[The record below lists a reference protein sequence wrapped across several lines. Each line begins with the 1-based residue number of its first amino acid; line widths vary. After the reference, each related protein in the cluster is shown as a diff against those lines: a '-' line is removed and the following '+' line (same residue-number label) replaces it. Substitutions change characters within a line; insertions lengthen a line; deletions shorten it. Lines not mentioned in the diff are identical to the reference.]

1 MNVSRLWVTISNITL
16 VQAEDE
22 YTIMAFRFLW
32 IGLALR
38 DPAARDLILANAALA
53 LARHHGFKASG
64 SLFEHPESITYYSK
78 SVHALN
84 SRLGPSAG
92 HITEGTIITV
102 LGFSCYDVR

>member
-1 MNVSRLWVTISNITL
+1 MS

-53 LARHHGFKASG
+53 LARYHGFKASG

-78 SVHALN
+78 SVNALN

-92 HITEGTIITV
+92 QITEGMIITV
-102 LGFSCYDVR
+102 LGFSCYDVRSHVPIPR